1 MGISSGG
8 SSKASQ
14 ARTAATNKSRSI
26 KLHADYT
33 TAAAAPAI
41 PEKKGIL
48 TMKYI
53 PVTEQQRSGAV
64 ADLNKLCS
72 TVFEMDTSIIAIEVC
87 ADKARCILD
96 YLSYE
101 DLGKKAE
108 SLTDQD
114 KWAFIHSYKAMQVKT
129 DILSDYLFEIEKNI
143 KELDTLHTQAAAF
156 FQGLDRG
163 SAAIEY
169 KRHTV

>member
-1 MGISSGG
+1 
-8 SSKASQ
+8 
-14 ARTAATNKSRSI
+14 
-26 KLHADYT
+26 
-33 TAAAAPAI
+33 
-41 PEKKGIL
+41 
-48 TMKYI
+48 MKYI
-53 PVTEQQRSGAV
+53 PATEQQRSGAV

-72 TVFEMDTSIIAIEVC
+72 TVFEMDTSITAIEVC

-129 DILSDYLFEIEKNI
+129 DILSDYLFEIEKAVKDLNP
-143 KELDTLHTQAAAF
+143 LFTQAGAF
-156 FQGLDRG
+156 FQKLDREP
-163 SAAIEY
+163 AAIEY
-169 KRHTV
+169 KRPTERHTV